1 MFNCGK
7 EVIYRVQ
14 ITFFGEVEGSNEIM
28 IAASLYTIP
37 YPIFSLP
44 WPLSPLTFLYFSSSL
59 SSHLSCLHLSFFLSS
74 YHFFFSLFTFVSLT
88 SLFSLSFALFGLLPF
103 FTLSPPPPTSFF
115 SFVFVLIP
123 CFLTSSLMS
132 NVLSLRFSLFYLPF
146 LSLPLPVC
154 FSVSR
159 SVLGLFTY
167 SLSLQPY
174 RYTNPLLSLVPV

>member
-1 MFNCGK
+1 MSNCGK

-74 YHFFFSLFTFVSLT
+74 YHFFFSLFTFV
-88 SLFSLSFALFGLLPF
+88 
-103 FTLSPPPPTSFF
+103 
-115 SFVFVLIP
+115 FVLIP

-132 NVLSLRFSLFYLPF
+132 NILSLRFSVFYLPF

-159 SVLGLFTY
+159 RVLGLFTY
-167 SLSLQPY
+167 SLSLLPY